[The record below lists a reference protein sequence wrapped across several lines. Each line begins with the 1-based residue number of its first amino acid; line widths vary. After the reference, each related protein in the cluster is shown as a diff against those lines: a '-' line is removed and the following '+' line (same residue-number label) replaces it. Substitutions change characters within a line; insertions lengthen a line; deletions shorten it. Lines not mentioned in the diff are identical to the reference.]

1 MFDIIIPTYKTPLN
15 LLKKCLESVKNQT
28 FKEHT
33 VWICDGTPHDWIRY
47 DDMLEV
53 FSKYPQFNII
63 KQTGTG
69 VSQAR
74 NQIIRLGDN
83 PYVAFLDSD
92 DVWNLEHLMYMKES
106 IEKDSEGL
114 AVWFSMVQQIQSD
127 NQLID
132 LKTVM
137 IDAEIGLNISKTQS
151 LQCYQIVNFI
161 PYKYHALFHSNAV
174 IWFSAMVMKRSV
186 LEKTELFDETLSL
199 GEDTCLLIDALL
211 QGYGSKFLHYQGAIR
226 VCHDEQLSKKGGDKA
241 LDLVDEAIAKR
252 FTNQERLEIIE
263 NAQDLNDSQKETL
276 KINLTCGKDLGCTTL
291 EACNIV
297 SIISKEEYE
306 IEML

>member
-1 MFDIIIPTYKTPLN
+1 
-15 LLKKCLESVKNQT
+15 
-28 FKEHT
+28 
-33 VWICDGTPHDWIRY
+33 
-47 DDMLEV
+47 
-53 FSKYPQFNII
+53 
-63 KQTGTG
+63 
-69 VSQAR
+69 
-74 NQIIRLGDN
+74 
-83 PYVAFLDSD
+83 
-92 DVWNLEHLMYMKES
+92 MKES

-226 VCHDEQLSKKGGDKA
+226 VCHDEQLSKKGGEWLSKGN
-241 LDLVDEAIAKR
+241 
-252 FTNQERLEIIE
+252 F
-263 NAQDLNDSQKETL
+263 
-276 KINLTCGKDLGCTTL
+276 KD
-291 EACNIV
+291 
-297 SIISKEEYE
+297 
-306 IEML
+306 

>member
-15 LLKKCLESVKNQT
+15 LLRKCLESVKQQT
-28 FKEHT
+28 FKDYT

-92 DVWNLEHLMYMKES
+92 DVWNLEHLMNMKNS
-106 IEKDSEGL
+106 IEKDGEEIG
-114 AVWFSMVQQIQSD
+114 VWFSMIQQFQTD

-132 LKTVM
+132 LKTIGLDKEV
-137 IDAEIGLNISKTQS
+137 GLNIQATGS
-151 LQCYQIVNFI
+151 LQCYQIINFI
-161 PYKYHALFHSNAV
+161 PHKYHPIFHSSAV
-174 IWFSAMVMKRSV
+174 IWFSALVVKRNV
-186 LEKTELFDETLSL
+186 LEKTNLFDEELSL
-199 GEDTCLLIDALL
+199 GEDTCLLVDILL
-211 QGYGSKFLHYQGAIR
+211 QGYGSRYLHYHGAFRI
-226 VCHDEQLSKKGGDKA
+226 CHPQQLSNNMTSEQLDVVTDS
-241 LDLVDEAIAKR
+241 INKR
-252 FTNQERLEIIE
+252 FPTNRLDTIKKSK
-263 NAQDLNDSQKETL
+263 DLTNSQKETL
-276 KINLTCGKDLGCTTL
+276 IVNLEYGKDLGCTKLDST
-291 EACNIV
+291 NIV

-306 IEML
+306 IESL

>member
-1 MFDIIIPTYKTPLN
+1 MFDVIIPTYKTPIH
-15 LLKKCLESVKNQT
+15 LLKKCLESVDKQT
-28 FKEHT
+28 FNEYK
-33 VWICDGTPHDWIRY
+33 VWICDGTPHDWNRY
-47 DDMLEV
+47 DDLLEV

-63 KQTGTG
+63 QQTGTG

-74 NQIIRLGDN
+74 NQIIRMGKN

-92 DVWNLEHLMYMKES
+92 DVWDLNHLRFMSES
-106 IEKDSEGL
+106 IKVDDEGL
-114 AVWFSMVQQIQSD
+114 AVWFSMVQQIQTE

-137 IDAEIGLNISKTQS
+137 IDDKIGINISKTQS

-174 IWFSAMVMKRSV
+174 IWFSAMVMKRNV

-211 QGYGSKFLHYQGAIR
+211 QGYGSKFLHYNGAIR
-226 VCHDEQLSKKGGDKA
+226 VCHDEQLSNQSSDEK
-241 LDLVDEAIAKR
+241 LDLVDNAIDKR
-252 FTNQERLEIIE
+252 FTMQERLEIID
-263 NAQDLNDSQKETL
+263 NAEDLNDSQKETL
-276 KINLTCGKDLGCTTL
+276 KNNLTNGKDLGFTSL
-291 EACNIV
+291 GGGSIV
-297 SIISKEEYE
+297 SVISQEEYE
-306 IEML
+306 IETL